1 MKILFLNGGNDFLL
15 RIPLQIQLHICT
27 FYSNRVYA
35 PIFTVRST
43 TMYYILHQCNVS
55 FFPHAPFLECNFPEQ
70 KIPNSFLEFFSI
82 ENAASANL
90 RTYENERKKE
100 VKVDGLTAQV
110 EIDRNMVE

>member
-1 MKILFLNGGNDFLL
+1 MQFS
-15 RIPLQIQLHICT
+15 R
-27 FYSNRVYA
+27 A
-35 PIFTVRST
+35 
-43 TMYYILHQCNVS
+43 
-55 FFPHAPFLECNFPEQ
+55 
-70 KIPNSFLEFFSI
+70 FFSI